1 MSVETE
7 NPLRELLKKMNS
19 GITQTG
25 NILFPFLNEI
35 HLLHLRP
42 LHTERVEI
50 FMLMLCNYYSASLD
64 VFPTLPSRI
73 QTA

>member
-1 MSVETE
+1 
-7 NPLRELLKKMNS
+7 MNS

-25 NILFPFLNEI
+25 NILFPFLNEF

-42 LHTERVEI
+42 LHTERVKSVQK

-64 VFPTLPSRI
+64 VFPTLPSRV